1 MKEKEQ
7 INEVKY
13 ITIEG
18 VIGAGKTSLAKK
30 IKERLNARL
39 ILEQFD
45 MNPFLEK
52 FYSDRKRYAFQT
64 QMFFLINRFK
74 QQEELNQG
82 ELFTDYLVADYLF
95 EKDRIFAYMNLSS
108 EELKL
113 YESIYPLLARSLRKP
128 DLVVFLQSSTER
140 LMHNIKKRSRKI
152 ERAISKSYIEEL
164 SEAYNHFFFRYN
176 STPLLIVNST
186 EIDFVNSDED
196 FNELFKQIFRE
207 DRGVKEYFKPETR
220 VTE

>member
-1 MKEKEQ
+1 MKQKEQ
-7 INEVKY
+7 ISEVKY

-30 IKERLNARL
+30 VKERLNAQL

-74 QQEELNQG
+74 QQEELNQ
-82 ELFTDYLVADYLF
+82 EDLFTDYLVADYLF
-95 EKDRIFAYMNLSS
+95 EKDRIFAYMNLNS

-140 LMHNIKKRSRKI
+140 LMHNIKKRNRKI
-152 ERAISKSYIEEL
+152 ERSISKSYIEEL

-196 FNELFKQIFRE
+196 FDELFKQIFRE

>member
-1 MKEKEQ
+1 
-7 INEVKY
+7 
-13 ITIEG
+13 
-18 VIGAGKTSLAKK
+18 
-30 IKERLNARL
+30 
-39 ILEQFD
+39 
-45 MNPFLEK
+45 
-52 FYSDRKRYAFQT
+52 
-64 QMFFLINRFK
+64 MFFLINRFK
-74 QQEELNQG
+74 QQEELNQ
-82 ELFTDYLVADYLF
+82 EDLFTDYLVADYLF

-140 LMHNIKKRSRKI
+140 LMHNIKKRNRKI
-152 ERAISKSYIEEL
+152 ERSISKSYIEEL

-186 EIDFVNSDED
+186 EIDFVNSGED
-196 FNELFKQIFRE
+196 FDELFKQIFRE